1 MTTGNFYADC
11 TIRIA
16 AGLFCGIILGIERK
30 LRQHTVGFRTLI
42 LISGSSALMSML
54 SVLITQIPGVKG
66 GDPTRIASGVI
77 TGIGFL
83 GGGAIL
89 REGLNIRGLTSAA
102 IIWTAAA
109 LGIACGIG
117 AFFAAGLTLT
127 VSILSLV
134 IFERLEI
141 KYFPAEKT
149 KYLTVVYS
157 GNDIDI
163 GKIQQ
168 YITESGLLFRDIN
181 MSASIEKNRTAIR
194 FSVKASC
201 RFDLGTRS
209 AKLKEAGSLIKIS
222 ISDQEN

>member
-1 MTTGNFYADC
+1 MTTENFYIDC
-11 TIRIA
+11 ALRLA

-42 LISGSSALMSML
+42 LISLSSALMSMM
-54 SVLITQIPGVKG
+54 SVFITQLPGVTG
-66 GDPTRIASGVI
+66 GDPTRIAAGVI

-127 VSILSLV
+127 VGMLSL
-134 IFERLEI
+134 ITFERLEI

-149 KYLTVVYS
+149 KYLTIVYS

-163 GKIQQ
+163 GTIRQ
-168 YITESGLLFRDIN
+168 YIAEAGLLFRDIN

-201 RFDLGTRS
+201 RFDLGILT
-209 AKLKEAGSLIKIS
+209 AKLKETGNLIKIS

>member
-1 MTTGNFYADC
+1 M
-11 TIRIA
+11 
-16 AGLFCGIILGIERK
+16 
-30 LRQHTVGFRTLI
+30 
-42 LISGSSALMSML
+42 
-54 SVLITQIPGVKG
+54 
-66 GDPTRIASGVI
+66 
-77 TGIGFL
+77 

-127 VSILSLV
+127 VSILSLI

-201 RFDLGTRS
+201 RFDLGTLS
-209 AKLKEAGSLIKIS
+209 AKLKETGSLIKIS

>member
-1 MTTGNFYADC
+1 MTFGNLYIDC

-16 AGLFCGIILGIERK
+16 AGLFCGVVLGIERK

-42 LISGSSALMSML
+42 LISISSALMSMI
-54 SVLITQIPGVKG
+54 SVFITQIPGVKG
-66 GDPTRIASGVI
+66 GDPTRIAAGVI

-117 AFFAAGLTLT
+117 EFFAAALTLS
-127 VSILSLV
+127 VSILSLIV
-134 IFERLEI
+134 FERLEI

-157 GNDIDI
+157 GSKIDI

-168 YITESGLLFRDIN
+168 YITDSGLLFRDIN
-181 MSASIEKNRTAIR
+181 MSASIEKNRTAVR

-201 RFDLGTRS
+201 RFDLGILA
-209 AKLKEAGSLIKIS
+209 AKLKETGSLIKIS
-222 ISDQEN
+222 ISDSDS

>member
-16 AGLFCGIILGIERK
+16 AGLFCGTILGIERK

-42 LISGSSALMSML
+42 LISVSSALMSML

-127 VSILSLV
+127 VSILSLI

-201 RFDLGTRS
+201 RFDLGTLS
-209 AKLKEAGSLIKIS
+209 AKLKETGSLIKIS